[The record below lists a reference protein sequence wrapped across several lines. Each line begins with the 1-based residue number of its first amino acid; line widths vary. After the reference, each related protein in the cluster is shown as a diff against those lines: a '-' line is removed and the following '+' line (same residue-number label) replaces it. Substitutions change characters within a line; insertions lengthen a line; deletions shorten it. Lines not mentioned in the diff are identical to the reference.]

1 MAYDKKQ
8 IYKDALK
15 QSEDPD
21 VYFVSDIVDLLG
33 ISKTTFYEFFPS
45 ESEEMNTFTANLRK
59 NKGKT
64 KAELRLKLKSGD
76 KASEILALYR
86 LIGTTEERK
95 KLSSSF
101 LDITTDGKSINN
113 QAPVQINFFS
123 TKEEE

>member
-1 MAYDKKQ
+1 MAYDKKE

-15 QSEDPD
+15 QSKDPD

-33 ISKTTFYEFFPS
+33 ISKTTFYDFFPS
-45 ESEEMNTFTANLRK
+45 ESEEMNSFTDNLRK

-64 KAELRLKLKSGD
+64 KVELRLKLKSGD
-76 KASEILALYR
+76 KASEILALYK
-86 LIGTTEERK
+86 LIGTSEERK

-101 LDITTDGKSINN
+101 IDITTDGKGLNN

-123 TKEEE
+123 TPEEE

>member
-113 QAPVQINFFS
+113 QAPVQINFFE